1 MVGAGHGSMPPTLQR
16 PRRPITR
23 WIVSPAMSRRE
34 RLIGFMSKDTRRL
47 DGSAR
52 GAGMVR
58 GYDGDLRYAKRG
70 GCHRISLCCAAA
82 KRNRD
87 LVGEAV
93 WKLPSP
99 LRVPSRSRGER
110 GNPTEEEP
118 GEMSMSQ

>member
-47 DGSAR
+47 DGSTR

-58 GYDGDLRYAKRG
+58 GHDGDLRYADEG
-70 GCHRISLCCAAA
+70 TAIELI
-82 KRNRD
+82 D
-87 LVGEAV
+87 
-93 WKLPSP
+93 PIP
-99 LRVPSRSRGER
+99 
-110 GNPTEEEP
+110 
-118 GEMSMSQ
+118 